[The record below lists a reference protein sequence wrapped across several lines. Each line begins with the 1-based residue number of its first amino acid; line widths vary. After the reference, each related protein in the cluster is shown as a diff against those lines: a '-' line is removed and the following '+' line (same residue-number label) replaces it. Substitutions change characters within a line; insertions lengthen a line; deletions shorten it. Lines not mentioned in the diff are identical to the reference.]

1 MSLNFQE
8 IVAQRRS
15 VRDFHADPLSDEQ
28 IEQIL
33 LDAQQSPSSCNTQ
46 PWVVHV
52 VSGDAKDRLSAA
64 LMRAFDEGGDTHDFG
79 YDIANYPGVYAERR
93 DAQAAKYYE
102 ALKIARSDTAARTEE
117 VRRNLEF
124 FNAPHVA
131 LIFIPN
137 VVNGDVQNSAD
148 VGMYT
153 QTFLLS
159 LVSRGLGGIAQGML
173 SNFPSTIR
181 EELGIPSDLRLVH
194 GISFG
199 HANEQAKSAQVR
211 FGRAPL
217 SESVTFHR

>member
-159 LVSRGLGGIAQGML
+159 LVSRGLGGLLKAC
-173 SNFPSTIR
+173 SR
-181 EELGIPSDLRLVH
+181 
-194 GISFG
+194 ISLPPF
-199 HANEQAKSAQVR
+199 AKSWASRVICGWYMASPSVMPTSKRNQLRSVSA
-211 FGRAPL
+211 GHL
-217 SESVTFHR
+217 SLKA